1 MTVNHFSIRLWC
13 ATNSGF
19 YTDNRLSGWSEKK
32 FQNTSRVKLAPKRG
46 HGQCLVVCCWSDL
59 LQLSVSWQ
67 NITSEKYAQQ
77 FDELHQKLQ
86 CLQLA
91 LVNRKGPILLHENAQ
106 LHISQPT
113 LQQLNKLGYEVLP
126 HPPYSPDLSPN
137 DYHFFKHLWRLFAGK
152 TLPQPAGC
160 RKCFPRVCWILKYG
174 FNAIGINKLI
184 SQWQKKKMCWL

>member
-1 MTVNHFSIRLWC
+1 MNHFSIKLWC
-13 ATNSGF
+13 ATNRF
-19 YTDNRLSGWSEKK
+19 YTDNRLSGWSEK
-32 FQNTSRVKLAPKRG
+32 FQNTSQVKLTPKRG

-126 HPPYSPDLSPN
+126 HPPYTPDLSPN
-137 DYHFFKHLWRLFAGK
+137 AYHFFKHLWWVFAGK
-152 TLPQPAGC
+152 TLPQPA
-160 RKCFPRVCWILKYG
+160 RM
-174 FNAIGINKLI
+174 
-184 SQWQKKKMCWL
+184 QKMLSKSLLNPEVWF